1 MRILT
6 LSLLLL
12 SSSLL
17 HAEVVHIASAAN
29 FKATAEKLNALFE
42 AQSTHTS
49 TLSSASTA
57 VIDTQVRHGAP
68 FDIFFSADKSSP
80 LQLEKDGFGATDQ
93 RFCYALGALVL
104 VGSQNVTKDL
114 NNPALSLAIANP
126 NTAPYG
132 KAAMQVLQ
140 RAEFAA
146 ATGRKLVRANNAIQ
160 AYQHWYS
167 ATVDLALVPLSLAA
181 GKGAAISP
189 SWYTPLEQHVIL
201 LKNGEENPAAVA
213 YMRWIRSEQVQ
224 TLIGEA
230 GYGPCQ

>member
-1 MRILT
+1 MRIVT
-6 LSLLLL
+6 LLLLLL

-17 HAEVVHIASAAN
+17 CAEVVHIASATN
-29 FKATAEKLNALFE
+29 FKATVEKINALFE
-42 AQSTHTS
+42 AQSTHKT
-49 TLSSASTA
+49 TLSSASTG
-57 VIDTQVRHGAP
+57 ILFSQIRYGAP
-68 FDIFFSADKSSP
+68 FDVFFAADKISP
-80 LQLEKDGFGATDQ
+80 LKLAEEGHGAAGEP
-93 RFCYALGALVL
+93 FCYALGTLVL
-104 VGSQNVTKDL
+104 MGSQKAEDDL

-132 KAAMQVLQ
+132 KAAMEIL
-140 RAEFAA
+140 RRPEFAA
-146 ATGRKLVRANNAIQ
+146 AVGRKLVRANNAIQ

-201 LKNGEENPAAVA
+201 LKKGEGNPAVIA

-230 GYGPCQ
+230 GYGSCQ